1 MTDRLST
8 ESALD
13 AANVALQGK
22 RARDTRRL
30 TAIELRQVDSQR
42 AAFELAMAAGA
53 GVVTLGL
60 MLVLLLY

>member
-1 MTDRLST
+1 MVDRPSVD
-8 ESALD
+8 SALE

-42 AAFELAMAAGA
+42 AALELAFAAGT
-53 GVVTLGL
+53 G
-60 MLVLLLY
+60 LLLN